1 MDEKTKLTPV
11 DIQHKKFGHAF
22 RGYSEEE
29 VDEFLDNIVSDFE
42 EALQKNKEL
51 KEQIELLKQQVE
63 KYSDL
68 EDSIQNTLVMAQKNA
83 EQLLETKK
91 KEAGLVIKEAEVA
104 SEKMLGEAREKILKI
119 HQEISDLKQERNRFL
134 LDYKTLLKSHLSHIE
149 ELKLEELSDN
159 HPPQ

>member
-11 DIQHKKFGHAF
+11 DIQHKKFSHAF

-42 EALQKNKEL
+42 EALQHNKDI
-51 KEQIELLKQQVE
+51 KERLELLKQQVE
-63 KYSDL
+63 KYRDL

-83 EQLLETKK
+83 DQLLETKK
-91 KEAGLVIKEAEVA
+91 KEAELVIKEAEVA
-104 SEKMLGEAREKILKI
+104 SEKMLGEAREKILKV

-159 HPPQ
+159 QPPQ